1 MNIIT
6 EKTEIR
12 STVVLPT
19 AKRGRRSATDQA
31 THAAALDRFYSAILD
46 IQSRLDFRVSAR
58 GWCYLM
64 ENSGAITKAEF
75 DRVETLINDA
85 RKSGALPLNI
95 CAVDESR
102 SFDCLEYL
110 DATDPAEYLEEI
122 SKMVERRL
130 DYYTPISFWDDKSVY
145 MEMLV
150 EKIDLKSLFEPIC
163 REIDL
168 PLANAKGWPDIH
180 VRASM
185 MRRFK
190 EHEAAGRQCVLLY
203 CGDHD
208 PAGLQIA
215 SSYRAMFADIP
226 AVGWTP
232 ENLIID
238 RFGISKSFI
247 DTHRLT
253 WIDNLITGGGKNL
266 ADPRHPD
273 HGKPYVQK
281 YLEQFGARKV
291 EANALVVAPV
301 AARSLCKDA
310 IEKYLG
316 SIQDALEQ
324 FQSRLKL
331 PRDDLRQRFAAD
343 VAKRVQS

>member
-1 MNIIT
+1 MIT

-168 PLANAKGWPDIH
+168 PLANAKGLSLIH
-180 VRASM
+180 
-185 MRRFK
+185 
-190 EHEAAGRQCVLLY
+190 
-203 CGDHD
+203 
-208 PAGLQIA
+208 I
-215 SSYRAMFADIP
+215 
-226 AVGWTP
+226 
-232 ENLIID
+232 
-238 RFGISKSFI
+238 
-247 DTHRLT
+247 
-253 WIDNLITGGGKNL
+253 
-266 ADPRHPD
+266 
-273 HGKPYVQK
+273 
-281 YLEQFGARKV
+281 
-291 EANALVVAPV
+291 
-301 AARSLCKDA
+301 
-310 IEKYLG
+310 
-316 SIQDALEQ
+316 
-324 FQSRLKL
+324 
-331 PRDDLRQRFAAD
+331 
-343 VAKRVQS
+343 